1 MRFIAPLLALITV
14 VTSLIS
20 AAHAQPMNSSTEQ
33 AIVVHF
39 KYGSRDLKR
48 LFELEDKLE
57 AALAKGQLGSYD
69 GNEVATDGSDGFLYF
84 YGPSAD
90 RLYEAIRPIL
100 LSANYMS
107 GAKVTLRYGPPKVG
121 VPQKSVVLQN

>member
-1 MRFIAPLLALITV
+1 MRFFVPLLALFTL
-14 VTSLIS
+14 VTSLIAS
-20 AAHAQPMNSSTEQ
+20 ARAESTFGSTEQ

-57 AALAKGQLGSYD
+57 SALAKVKVGSYD

-90 RLYEAIRPIL
+90 RLYEVVKPVL
-100 LSANYMS
+100 LSANYMA

>member
-1 MRFIAPLLALITV
+1 MKKLSSIATILIGIALSI
-14 VTSLIS
+14 LPFQAS
-20 AAHAQPMNSSTEQ
+20 AKDVNSEQ

-48 LFELEDKLE
+48 LFQLEDKLE
-57 AALAKGQLGSYD
+57 LALRNAKVGEYD

-90 RLYEAIRPIL
+90 HLFEVVRPAL
-100 LSANYMS
+100 LSASFMT

-121 VPQKSVVLQN
+121 VPQKNVVLE